1 MSLVLP
7 LIISQPHCY
16 LSCFQ
21 GDPWWNA
28 AQHISSPESAEGSED
43 ENSDSEETDYE
54 ETESNEEK
62 NEEDVEGTTLKSFI
76 NTQPFLE
83 YLKMSLI
90 HF

>member
-1 MSLVLP
+1 MSLLLP
-7 LIISQPHCY
+7 YNISQPHYY

-21 GDPWWNA
+21 GDPWWNVE
-28 AQHISSPESAEGSED
+28 QHVSSPESAEGSE
-43 ENSDSEETDYE
+43 SEETDSE

-83 YLKMSLI
+83 FLKMPLF

>member
-1 MSLVLP
+1 MSLLLP
-7 LIISQPHCY
+7 YNISHPHCY

-21 GDPWWNA
+21 GDPWWNVE
-28 AQHISSPESAEGSED
+28 QHVSSPESAEGSE
-43 ENSDSEETDYE
+43 SEETDSE

-83 YLKMSLI
+83 YLKMLLI